1 MDEEVLKKTIYKL
14 SQRIAGLT
22 VDLDLAYSQIDLL
35 KVELKNVTEKKKE
48 IKN

>member
-14 SQRIAGLT
+14 SQRIAALT

-35 KVELKNVTEKKKE
+35 KAELQNANKLTKQ
-48 IKN
+48 